1 VTRGRS
7 GGGDAARTGR
17 VDGGEADGGADAAGR
32 EDDGDGAPAD
42 EAEASGRAGASA
54 RGEPRDAAGSRR
66 LDWPATGRA
75 YLTLDLE
82 CDYGTAG
89 DATRFDAADAA
100 HVERLVDLLERH
112 DAPLTCFVQTRVLE
126 ERPES
131 VELLRDAD
139 VPVTFH
145 PHSHTHLPR
154 GETTTASEL
163 EASTAAFREYF
174 GRDPVGYRFPDGNVR
189 PEDYAILEE
198 HGYEFD
204 ASVFPTFRPGRFNNL
219 DADTVPTYLPAYDL
233 YEVPF
238 TVFREWARVPTA
250 LSYCTLLGAPYTELL
265 VRRPPPVAMINLH
278 MHDLSR
284 PPAYHDL
291 PPLYRAVYARTSGA
305 EDRLDRLVGGLRDAG
320 HEFETVDAIH
330 DALRGRT

>member
-1 VTRGRS
+1 MTRGPS
-7 GGGDAARTGR
+7 GGGGGSGSGEAAATGR
-17 VDGGEADGGADAAGR
+17 PAASSAG
-32 EDDGDGAPAD
+32 
-42 EAEASGRAGASA
+42 SG
-54 RGEPRDAAGSRR
+54 PRDDEGVRR
-66 LDWPATGRA
+66 LDWPGAGRA

-89 DATRFDAADAA
+89 DATRFDAADAD

-112 DAPLTCFVQTRVLE
+112 DAPLTCFVQTRVLA

-131 VELLRDAD
+131 VELLREAD
-139 VPVTFH
+139 VPVAFH

-154 GETTTASEL
+154 GETTTAFEL
-163 EASTAAFREYF
+163 EESTAAFRDYF

-189 PEDYAILEE
+189 DEDYATLAE

-204 ASVFPTFRPGRFNNL
+204 ASVFPTVRPGRFNNL
-219 DADTVPTYLPAYDL
+219 DAATVPTYLPEFDL

-238 TVFREWARVPTA
+238 TVFRGWARVPTA

-265 VRRPPPVAMINLH
+265 ARRPPPVVMVNLH

-284 PPAYHDL
+284 PPAYDDL
-291 PPLYRAVYARTSGA
+291 SPLYRAVYARTPGGA
-305 EDRLDRLVGGLRDAG
+305 DRLDRLVGGLRNAG
-320 HEFETVDAIH
+320 HEFDTVDAIH
-330 DALRGRT
+330 DALRGGP

>member
-1 VTRGRS
+1 VG
-7 GGGDAARTGR
+7 
-17 VDGGEADGGADAAGR
+17 V
-32 EDDGDGAPAD
+32 
-42 EAEASGRAGASA
+42 
-54 RGEPRDAAGSRR
+54 RR
-66 LDWPATGRA
+66 LDWPETGRA

-89 DATRFDAADAA
+89 DATRFDAADAE

-112 DAPLTCFVQTRVLE
+112 EAPLTCFVQTRVLE

-131 VELLRDAD
+131 VELLRGAD

-154 GETTTASEL
+154 EETTTAFEL
-163 EASTAAFREYF
+163 EESTGAFREYF
-174 GRDPVGYRFPDGNVR
+174 GREPVGYRFPDGNVR
-189 PEDYAILEE
+189 DEDYAVLAE

-204 ASVFPTFRPGRFNNL
+204 ASVFPTIRPGRFNNL
-219 DADTVPTYLPAYDL
+219 DASTEPTYLPDYDL

-238 TVFREWARVPTA
+238 TVFRGWMPVPTA

-265 VRRPPPVAMINLH
+265 ARRPPPVAVVNLH

-284 PPAYHDL
+284 PPAYDDL
-291 PPLYRAVYARTSGA
+291 PPLYRAVYARTGGGA
-305 EDRLDRLVGGLRDAG
+305 GRLDRLVGGLRDAG
-320 HEFETVDAIH
+320 HEFDTVDAVH
-330 DALRGRT
+330 DALRGRA